1 MTEDVL
7 PFFLRD
13 SHWRLS
19 GYDVEIIEDLKD
31 VIRWWLPTLT
41 DTADLV
47 AVVAM
52 LRSLDAVVNGI
63 PPSPPCE
70 FTVSRIDPK
79 EGGISVSITTSTDG
93 ILLSC
98 DEGVPNVNGTL
109 DYGTIVDRDGRL
121 LSMNLG
127 QMGTCDRE
135 LFDRW
140 WRHAIETGPQ
150 GPRDQNVK
158 GTVSVEK

>member
-1 MTEDVL
+1 VSESIPQFVHPD
-7 PFFLRD
+7 R
-13 SHWRLS
+13 SWRLS
-19 GYDVEIIEDLKD
+19 GHDVEIIEDLKE
-31 VIRWWLPTLT
+31 VIRWWLPAVT
-41 DTADLV
+41 DTEDL
-47 AVVAM
+47 AAAVAM
-52 LRSLDAVVNGI
+52 LRNLDAVVSGI
-63 PPSPPCE
+63 SPKVPCE

-79 EGGISVSITTSTDG
+79 EGGISVSIITSTDR
-93 ILLSC
+93 ISLSC
-98 DEGVPNVNGTL
+98 EEWVPSVNGTL
-109 DYGTIVDRDGRL
+109 DHGTIVDRDGRL

-127 QMGTCDRE
+127 QMGSYDRE